1 MGTHCIF
8 KIDPA
13 EKKLIGF
20 GILVGKDL
28 PNLVAVVFLGK
39 EP

>member
-13 EKKLIGF
+13 EKKLSGF
-20 GILVGKDL
+20 GILVDKIL
-28 PNLVAVVFLGK
+28 PNFVAVVFLGE